1 MHQELSKAGLVVI
14 SLSVDEPDD
23 KATVLK
29 FLRGQKA
36 TMRNFILED
45 RDRNEKAGDEKLYH
59 SAPPIVHVFGRDG
72 KLAKTFEG
80 KKELQDFDKF
90 VKDLLDKK

>member
-14 SLSVDEPDD
+14 SLSVDDADE
-23 KATVLK
+23 KANVLK
-29 FLRGQKA
+29 FLEGKKA

-59 SAPPIVHVFGRDG
+59 SAPPIVHVFDRDG
-72 KLAKTFEG
+72 KKIKTFEG
-80 KKELQDFDKF
+80 KKELEGLDHL
-90 VKDLLDKK
+90 VKELLEKK